1 MEILSRQNN
10 NGFTLVEIIVVFLL
24 MGIIAATVLGRS
36 IGTSDI
42 DLTTQ
47 FERTK
52 NLFRYAQSAAMKYE
66 TEIKINA
73 FWGVHY
79 DMHNNRFWLFRGN
92 NPLDDT
98 NQIRFPAEED
108 IKIKL
113 SDRGV
118 VFTKPS
124 GDFTL
129 YFDKYGRPHYP
140 NTSTPISSNL
150 NVEIDVGGLRNNFDV
165 TAETGLIQ

>member
-1 MEILSRQNN
+1 MQRNQ

-36 IGTSDI
+36 IGTNDI
-42 DLTTQ
+42 DLTAE

-52 NLFRYAQSAAMKYE
+52 NQFRYAQSAAMKYHE
-66 TEIKINA
+66 

-79 DMHNNRFWLFRGN
+79 DSHNNRFWLFRKD
-92 NPLDDT
+92 NPLDT
-98 NQIRFPAEED
+98 SYQLRFPGEDD

-113 SDRGV
+113 SDRSV
-118 VFTKPS
+118 VFTKPG

-129 YFDKYGRPHYP
+129 FFDKYGRPYYP
-140 NTSTPISSNL
+140 DTSTPISANL
-150 NVEIDVGGLRNNFDV
+150 NVEIDVGGLTNNFDV